1 MNLPLSD
8 LVFQN
13 NGSGQMCHVLGHGN
27 SPKKTTTEKLTFY
40 SLTPCLKKQLQYTGV
55 CWNLPSSQP
64 SGCEFHQNHDHNE
77 QNHY

>member
-27 SPKKTTTEKLTFY
+27 LPKKQQQQINFL
-40 SLTPCLKKQLQYTGV
+40 LTPYLKKQLQYTGV
-55 CWNLPSSQP
+55 CWYLPSNQP